1 MGEADS
7 KTPDAKAPER
17 YTPLAPR
24 LLSGKYEA
32 VQPVGRGGMAS
43 VWLGYTHGEAG
54 FRRKVAIKRVLT
66 HLHHDERFEAMFVEE
81 ARVVADLNHPNI
93 VQVHDFGREPEGG
106 YFIIMEW
113 VEGMSLADYNKAHAR
128 AGKPNEWQLAAA
140 ICIEVLRAL
149 SAAHARTEQ
158 SGRPVPVI
166 HRDVTPSNILVGANG
181 VVKLAD
187 FGLARAMDRPRTTD
201 PGVVKGKVAYLAPE
215 LLENAKPD
223 PRCDVYSLGVVLWEA
238 LAGKRL
244 FGTERTEIDTALRIL
259 HGSVAPVSEVRQD
272 LPRDLVAIVAQATA
286 RFPRERFQ
294 RATDMIEALSAML
307 RKQPA
312 ATDAPAIARSVRN
325 ARAWLS
331 SMPPPPETQRPPPAG
346 TQPPPPG
353 TQPAAA
359 QPSSRATDPGLA
371 PRSALPPP
379 PPPETARPPRSAQ
392 PPSANEPPAPAA
404 SGEGSRAVPPAAVD
418 ESATRS
424 ANPPAKTIDPRA
436 TIALTSADLA
446 ELQEAVA
453 AAKGEKPPSGS

>member
-1 MGEADS
+1 MGE
-7 KTPDAKAPER
+7 PDPKSASDR

-32 VQPVGRGGMAS
+32 VAPVGRGGMAS

-66 HLHHDERFEAMFVEE
+66 HLHSDERFEAMFVEE

-113 VEGMSLADYNKAHAR
+113 VEGMSLADYTKAHAG
-128 AGKPNEWQLAAA
+128 AGKLTEWPLAAA

-149 SAAHARTEQ
+149 SAAHARTEA

-223 PRCDVYSLGVVLWEA
+223 PRCDLYSLGVVLWEA
-238 LAGKRL
+238 LSGKRL
-244 FGTERTEIDTALRIL
+244 FGTERTEVDTALRIL
-259 HGSVAPVSEVRQD
+259 QGNVAPVSEVRHD
-272 LPRDLVAIVAQATA
+272 LPRELVSIVSQATA
-286 RFPRERFQ
+286 RSPRERFQ
-294 RATDMIEALSAML
+294 RATDMIEALSGLL

-312 ATDAPAIARSVRN
+312 PTDAPSIARSVRY

-331 SMPPPPETQRPPPAG
+331 ST
-346 TQPPPPG
+346 PPPPG
-353 TQPAAA
+353 TQPPPANEMAH
-359 QPSSRATDPGLA
+359 TT
-371 PRSALPPP
+371 RSALPPP
-379 PPPETARPPRSAQ
+379 PPTETGRPPRSAQ
-392 PPSANEPPAPAA
+392 PPATSASEPA
-404 SGEGSRAVPPAAVD
+404 SRAVPADPPNVVVVRPTVALSITD
-418 ESATRS
+418 IESVES
-424 ANPPAKTIDPRA
+424 IEPSEGSD
-436 TIALTSADLA
+436 
-446 ELQEAVA
+446 
-453 AAKGEKPPSGS
+453 PPSNS